1 MAEEKIKVENKANK
15 KPDKSNSPTA
25 EEKAEKKR
33 KFEEENKAE
42 FLVRILGY
50 DIPGSRGLMTGLLR
64 IKGISWAISNAVCLK
79 LNMQKN
85 KKISDLSKDEI
96 QKIETFLKDLK
107 VYDYMKNRR
116 FDMETGETKH
126 LFGSD
131 LDVTREFDIKRLKEI
146 KSYRGLRH
154 SLRLPTR
161 GQRTRSHFRS
171 KGRAMGVK
179 KKVK

>member
-1 MAEEKIKVENKANK
+1 MAEEKIKQEK
-15 KPDKSNSPTA
+15 KQEKKTDKSSPTQA
-25 EEKAEKKR
+25 EKDEKKR

-79 LNMQKN
+79 LNMPKN
-85 KKISDLSKDEI
+85 KKISDLSKVEI
-96 QKIETFLKDLK
+96 QQIEAFLRDLK
-107 VYDYMKNRR
+107 VYDFMKNRR
-116 FDMETGETKH
+116 FDIETGETKH
-126 LFGSD
+126 IFGSD
-131 LDVTREFDIKRLKEI
+131 LDVKREFDIKRLKEI

-171 KGRAMGVK
+171 KGNSMGVK

>member
-96 QKIETFLKDLK
+96 QK
-107 VYDYMKNRR
+107 
-116 FDMETGETKH
+116 
-126 LFGSD
+126 
-131 LDVTREFDIKRLKEI
+131 
-146 KSYRGLRH
+146 
-154 SLRLPTR
+154 
-161 GQRTRSHFRS
+161 
-171 KGRAMGVK
+171 
-179 KKVK
+179 